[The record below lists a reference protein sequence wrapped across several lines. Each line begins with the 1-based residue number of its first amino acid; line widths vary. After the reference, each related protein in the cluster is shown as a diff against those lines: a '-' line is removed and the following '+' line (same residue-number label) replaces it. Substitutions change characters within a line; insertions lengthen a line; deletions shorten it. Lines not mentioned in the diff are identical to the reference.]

1 MSEEGKSNVKSLNE
15 IELRVIAE
23 LMKNSRRSDRELAR
37 ALHTSQPTVSRIIKR
52 LEKMGIIKE
61 YTMIPDFAKL
71 GYKLMGISFIKLE
84 DAFNQTITSEIRKE
98 TTEIEKNNPYAAF
111 MGVDG
116 EGLKKDRMFI
126 SLYKTYSDFNRAM
139 GLAKR
144 LPFVNIESLESFLV
158 DLENK
163 NNYRVLSMAAI
174 ANNILLLS
182 NDAASEGVEP

>member
-1 MSEEGKSNVKSLNE
+1 MSEKIDNDPLKR

-23 LMKNSRRSDRELAR
+23 LMKNSRRSDRELAK
-37 ALHTSQPTVSRIIKR
+37 ALGTSQPTVSRTIKR

-84 DAFNQTITSEIRKE
+84 DAPSQSITSEIKKQTIE
-98 TTEIEKNNPYAAF
+98 VEKNNPYASLMA
-111 MGVDG
+111 VDG
-116 EGLKKDRMFI
+116 EGLKKERMFI
-126 SLYKTYSDFNRAM
+126 SLYRTYSDFHRAM
-139 GLAKR
+139 DLAKR
-144 LPFVNIESLESFLV
+144 LPFVKIDSLESFLV

-163 NNYRVLSMAAI
+163 NNFRILSMATV

-182 NDAASEGVEP
+182 NDATSEDAEP

>member
-1 MSEEGKSNVKSLNE
+1 MKA
-15 IELRVIAE
+15 IELRLVSE
-23 LMKNSRRSDRELAR
+23 LMKNSRRSDRELAK
-37 ALHTSQPTVSRIIKR
+37 ALGTSQPTVSRTIKR

-71 GYKLMGISFIKLE
+71 GYKLMGISFIKFE
-84 DAFNQTITSEIRKE
+84 DAISESITSEIRKE
-98 TTEIEKNNPYAAF
+98 TIEVEKNNPYASF
-111 MGVDG
+111 MAVDG

-126 SLYKTYSDFNRAM
+126 SLYRTYSDFNRAM

-144 LPFVNIESLESFLV
+144 LPFVNIDSLESFLV

-163 NNYRVLSMAAI
+163 NNYRVLSMATV

-182 NDAASEGVEP
+182 NDVASEGAEP